1 VSKSNS
7 RQIKA
12 NKMSR
17 SAGVHDT
24 LVYRLSQ
31 VLTKLNQ
38 GESLDPQTLADEF
51 GVTLRTI
58 QRDLNVRFACLP
70 LVKTDGRYRLEQSQ
84 LGKLT
89 AKDIERFAALS
100 GVEGLFPQLSE
111 RFLRGIFGSGNAQA
125 WLVRGHHYEDLRGK
139 EALFAELE
147 QAIVEHR
154 HLQFTY
160 TKSSGDSRFYDQVEP
175 YKLINHKGIWYLAA
189 WDGNRLKSFS
199 VTKVSALRTGST
211 TFSPRAEIDT
221 ILTGSDSLWIG
232 NKPISVMLHVA
243 RRVASYFKR
252 RDLLPNQVIKKELND
267 GDLLIE
273 TTVGHPDEIL
283 PIVRYWIPHVRIVE
297 PRHWQEQME
306 ASLAAYMAPQA
317 GRK

>member
-1 VSKSNS
+1 
-7 RQIKA
+7 
-12 NKMSR
+12 MSR

-70 LVKTDGRYRLEQSQ
+70 LV
-84 LGKLT
+84 
-89 AKDIERFAALS
+89 
-100 GVEGLFPQLSE
+100 
-111 RFLRGIFGSGNAQA
+111 IFGSGSAQA

-221 ILTGSDSLWIG
+221 ILTGSDSLWT
-232 NKPISVMLHVA
+232 
-243 RRVASYFKR
+243 Y
-252 RDLLPNQVIKKELND
+252 
-267 GDLLIE
+267 
-273 TTVGHPDEIL
+273 
-283 PIVRYWIPHVRIVE
+283 
-297 PRHWQEQME
+297 
-306 ASLAAYMAPQA
+306 
-317 GRK
+317 